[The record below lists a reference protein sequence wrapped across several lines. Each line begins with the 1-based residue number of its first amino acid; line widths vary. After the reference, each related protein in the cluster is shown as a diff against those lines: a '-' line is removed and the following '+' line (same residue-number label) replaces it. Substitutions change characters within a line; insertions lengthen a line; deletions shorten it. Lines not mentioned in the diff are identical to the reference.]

1 MDAMNLDI
9 KTIAK
14 DHYLPDRRKRRRTNT
29 VDGYESSIDLYVIP
43 AFGAMP

>member
-29 VDGYESSIDLYVIP
+29 VVATNRAIDLYVIP
-43 AFGAMP
+43 ARTRP